1 MNNSEF
7 FEMMKKVENS
17 LRGPNVFEYGTKSD
31 KIITVLLWLG
41 FIALWIWLFCEY
53 VIHNNYKL
61 ELLSLFIFLVYA
73 SLFICFSGSFQR
85 KQSNVYSKSQTLE
98 ENELNLFVEDLERKG
113 IGTKL
118 FPVIVKYFTNKLPNE
133 SLYQYNGV
141 GIYLSV
147 IVIPVLIG
155 FLSQNKDYFGIVI
168 SYLIV
173 GAFFVPCFIFLFN
186 FFRDLKINRYKKI
199 VYLLN
204 LQMMIENN

>member
-17 LRGPNVFEYGTKSD
+17 FRGPNVFKYGTKSD

-73 SLFICFSGSFQR
+73 SLFIYFSGSFQR
-85 KQSNVYSKSQTLE
+85 KHSNVYSKSQTLE
-98 ENELNLFVEDLERKG
+98 ENELNLFIEDLERKD

-118 FPVIVKYFTNKLPNE
+118 FPVIVKYFTSKIPNE

-155 FLSQNKDYFGIVI
+155 FLSQNKDDFGIVI

-186 FFRDLKINRYKKI
+186 FFSYNSTTWKNDI
-199 VYLLN
+199 
-204 LQMMIENN
+204 

>member
-17 LRGPNVFEYGTKSD
+17 LKGPNVLKYGDKKD
-31 KIITVLLWLG
+31 KIHVIGSWIV

-53 VIHNNYKL
+53 VFHKDFKL
-61 ELLSLFIFLVYA
+61 ELLSLFIFLSY
-73 SLFICFSGSFQR
+73 SSFFIYYLGSFQR
-85 KQSNVYSKSQTLE
+85 KHSNVYSKSQTSE
-98 ENELNLFVEDLERKG
+98 ENELNLFIEDLERKD

-118 FPVIVKYFTNKLPNE
+118 FPVIIKYFSNKIPNE
-133 SLYQYNGV
+133 SLYRYNEI

-155 FLSQNKDYFGIVI
+155 FLSQNKEYFGIVI
-168 SYLIV
+168 AYLIV
-173 GAFFVPCFIFLFN
+173 GAFFVPFFIFLFN
-186 FFRDLKINRYKKI
+186 LVRDLKINRYKKI